1 LLEEQA
7 HARVQCLARASVK
20 QFRSL
25 HREETAQM
33 QVPISDPCEKT
44 GLSAMFIMA
53 KDQIN
58 EECLLRKGES

>member
-1 LLEEQA
+1 
-7 HARVQCLARASVK
+7 
-20 QFRSL
+20 
-25 HREETAQM
+25 M

-58 EECLLRKGES
+58 EECLLRNGES